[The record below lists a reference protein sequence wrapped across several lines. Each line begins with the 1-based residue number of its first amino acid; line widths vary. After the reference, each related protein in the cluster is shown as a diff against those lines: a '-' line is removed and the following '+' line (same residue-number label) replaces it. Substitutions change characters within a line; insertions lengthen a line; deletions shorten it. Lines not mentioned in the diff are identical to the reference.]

1 MWTFLSN
8 LSNNKFFGSLRISTF
23 ESDLT
28 MPLYA
33 FTPRRQNARIWLPVL
48 GALLAFPLLVK
59 NEYLLNVGV
68 LAGIYVI
75 LTMGLNITNGWT
87 GLMSFG
93 YAAFYGIGA
102 YTAAILATRY
112 GVPFWATFVLGG
124 VVAGLVG
131 VAIAVPT
138 LRLKGIFLALVTIG
152 FQEIVFL
159 VTLNWTS
166 LTRGPM
172 GIPGIPPPGLGAY
185 SFNSNREYFYLILG
199 LNVVMI
205 FVVSRIMDSRLGR
218 MFIAMREDEV
228 AAQSV
233 GIPIFPAKVLSFVI
247 STFMAGVAGAFFAH
261 HFRLDETFIILTMLI
276 VGGMGTII
284 GPIVGAVFL
293 VILPEA
299 ARFLAHYREMV
310 YGAIL
315 ILVILFRPQGIAG
328 IPGIIHSPVRKK
340 GMKPTTHGGAAR

>member
-1 MWTFLSN
+1 
-8 LSNNKFFGSLRISTF
+8 
-23 ESDLT
+23 
-28 MPLYA
+28 MPLYT
-33 FTPRRQNARIWLPVL
+33 FTPRRDNGWIWLPI
-48 GALLAFPLLVK
+48 LAGLVVFPLLIK
-59 NEYLLNVGV
+59 NEYILNVGV

-112 GVPFWATFVLGG
+112 GMPFWATFVCGG
-124 VVAGLVG
+124 IVAGLFG
-131 VAIAVPT
+131 VAIALPT

-159 VTLNWTS
+159 VTLNWTG

-172 GIPGIPPPGLGAY
+172 GIPGIPPPSIGGY
-185 SFNSNREYFYLILG
+185 DFNSNRDYFYLILA
-199 LNVVMI
+199 LNVAMV
-205 FVVSRIMDSRLGR
+205 FVVSRIMNSRVGR
-218 MFIAMREDEV
+218 TFIAIREDEV

-233 GIPIFPAKVLSFVI
+233 GIPVFPAKVLSFVI
-247 STFMAGVAGAFFAH
+247 STVMAGVVGAFFAH
-261 HFRLDETFIILTMLI
+261 HARFVSADSFRLDETFVILTMLI
-276 VGGMGTII
+276 VGGMGTVV
-284 GPIVGAVFL
+284 GPIIGAVFL

-299 ARFLAHYREMV
+299 ARFLAHFREIV

-315 ILVILFRPQGIAG
+315 ILVILFRPEGIAG
-328 IPGIIHSPVRKK
+328 IPGIIHSPIRKK
-340 GMKPTTHGGAAR
+340 APEPAPHTGAAR

>member
-1 MWTFLSN
+1 
-8 LSNNKFFGSLRISTF
+8 
-23 ESDLT
+23 
-28 MPLYA
+28 MPLYT
-33 FTPRRQNARIWLPVL
+33 FTPRRNNLGIWVPIL
-48 GALLAFPLLVK
+48 GALVAFPLVVK
-59 NEYLLNVGV
+59 SEYLLNVGV

-102 YTAAILATRY
+102 YTAGILATRY
-112 GVPFWATFVLGG
+112 GMPFWVTFVLGG
-124 VVAGLVG
+124 VMAGLFG
-131 VAIAVPT
+131 VAIALPT

-172 GIPGIPPPGLGAY
+172 GIPGIPPPSIGAY
-185 SFNSNREYFYLILG
+185 SFNSNRDFFYLILA

-205 FVVSRIMDSRLGR
+205 FVVSRIMDSRVGR
-218 MFIAMREDEV
+218 TFIAIREDEV

-233 GIPIFPAKVLSFVI
+233 GIPVFPAKVLSFVI
-247 STFMAGVAGAFFAH
+247 STVMAGVAGAFFAH
-261 HFRLDETFIILTMLI
+261 HAQFISADSFRLDETFVILTMLI
-276 VGGMGTII
+276 VGGMGTLI
-284 GPIVGAVFL
+284 GPIIGAVFL
-293 VILPEA
+293 VIFPEA
-299 ARFLAHYREMV
+299 ARFLAAYREIV

-328 IPGIIHSPVRKK
+328 IPGIIHSPTRKK
-340 GMKPTTHGGAAR
+340 MPEAESHQGAAA

>member
-1 MWTFLSN
+1 
-8 LSNNKFFGSLRISTF
+8 
-23 ESDLT
+23 
-28 MPLYA
+28 MPLYT
-33 FTPRRQNARIWLPVL
+33 FTPRRKNAWIWLPIL

-112 GVPFWATFVLGG
+112 GMPFWATFVLAGI
-124 VVAGLVG
+124 VAGLMG

-172 GIPGIPPPGLGAY
+172 GIPGIPPPSLGGY
-185 SFNSNREYFYLILG
+185 GFNSNRDYFYLILA

-218 MFIAMREDEV
+218 TFIAIREDEV

-233 GIPIFPAKVLSFVI
+233 GIPIFPAKVLSFVV
-247 STFMAGVAGAFFAH
+247 STVMAGVAGAFFAH
-261 HFRLDETFIILTMLI
+261 HARFVSADSFRLDETFVILTMLI

-284 GPIVGAVFL
+284 GPIIGAVFL

-299 ARFLAHYREMV
+299 ARFLALYREIV
-310 YGAIL
+310 YGTIL

-328 IPGIIHSPVRKK
+328 IPGIIHSPTKK
-340 GMKPTTHGGAAR
+340 TAREPVPRGETAR